1 MHEKSTADSMFFPK
15 FKKMAKISTFIILV
29 VVISVIRQASE
40 INHLGW
46 KGKVKLSLLE
56 DAIIIY
62 VENSMETK

>member
-15 FKKMAKISTFIILV
+15 IKKMAKISTFIILV

-46 KGKVKLSLLE
+46 KGKVSLLE

-62 VENSMETK
+62 VENSMEMK